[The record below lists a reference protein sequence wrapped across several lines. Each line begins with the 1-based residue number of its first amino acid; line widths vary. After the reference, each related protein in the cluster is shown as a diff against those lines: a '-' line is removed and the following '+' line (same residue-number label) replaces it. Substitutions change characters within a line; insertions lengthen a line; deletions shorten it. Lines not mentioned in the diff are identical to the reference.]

1 MPNPALTEKIRNLPP
16 LFPLDG
22 VEQSAFE
29 DYRKEWMARYVYNSN
44 AIEGST
50 LTLEDTEL
58 VLEGEF
64 LPTDSPARYIFAAR
78 GVADGMAY
86 AERFA
91 EEERT
96 LSVEMIQKL
105 HEVTAL
111 DMQPALRGRFR
122 PYGYQARITATRVKT
137 ADPLEIYEDMEALVD
152 AVNGSKDHP
161 ILKAAGFHAM
171 FENIHPFT
179 DGNGRTGRQ
188 ILNLMLMTAG
198 YRPVAIKHDAGRSYG
213 KSLEAWQVD
222 GDPKPFISQLVQ
234 CVDQEECAVAEIVG
248 RLRENPFS
256 ENAIDGIGLEDGPA
270 RGRSL

>member
-16 LFPLDG
+16 LLDSLERDAEVSDLLRRSDAARERFRQMFPLDG
-22 VEQSAFE
+22 VEQSALE

-64 LPTDSPARYIFAAR
+64 VPTDSPARYIFAAR

-137 ADPLEIYEDMEALVD
+137 ADPLGRGERFQRPPDPQSCRIPRDVRE
-152 AVNGSKDHP
+152 HP
-161 ILKAAGFHAM
+161 S
-171 FENIHPFT
+171 IH
-179 DGNGRTGRQ
+179 GRQ
-188 ILNLMLMTAG
+188 RANRATDSESHAHG
-198 YRPVAIKHDAGRSYG
+198 
-213 KSLEAWQVD
+213 
-222 GDPKPFISQLVQ
+222 
-234 CVDQEECAVAEIVG
+234 C
-248 RLRENPFS
+248 RL
-256 ENAIDGIGLEDGPA
+256 PA
-270 RGRSL
+270 RSNQT